1 MRRLLIPLVLAAT
14 FLVAGSAVADAQRPA
29 KPVAH
34 RGIVAV
40 AAQYVGLERRALARE
55 LRSGKSLAQVATARG
70 KSVDGLKQAL
80 LTALKTRL
88 DARVAAGRLPA
99 DRAQRLLARAPQ
111 RIDRLVNRTWSR
123 GAARARGRGM
133 GVLGAAAAYIGVDRR
148 VLAQELRSGTSL
160 AQVATARGKSVD
172 GLKQALLAALEAK
185 LDAAVAAGRITQ
197 ARAER
202 LLARAPALIDRLV
215 NRTRR

>member
-1 MRRLLIPLVLAAT
+1 M
-14 FLVAGSAVADAQRPA
+14 ADAQRPA

-40 AAQYVGLERRALARE
+40 AAQYVGLERSALARE

-80 LTALKTRL
+80 LTALKTRV

-99 DRAQRLLARAPQ
+99 ERAQRLLARAPQ
-111 RIDRLVNRTWSR
+111 RIDRLVNRTWNR
-123 GAARARGRGM
+123 GATRARGM
-133 GVLGAAAAYIGVDRR
+133 GVLGAAAAYIGIERR
-148 VLAQELRSGTSL
+148 VLAQELRSGKSL

-172 GLKQALLAALEAK
+172 GLKQALLARLKAK
-185 LDAAVAAGRITQ
+185 VGAAVAAGRITQ
-197 ARAER
+197 ARADQ
-202 LLARAPALIDRLV
+202 LLTRAPALIDRLV

>member
-29 KPVAH
+29 KPVAQ
-34 RGIVAV
+34 RGILAV
-40 AAQYVGLERRALARE
+40 AAQYVGLERRALAGE

-99 DRAQRLLARAPQ
+99 ERAQRLLARAQQ
-111 RIDRLVNRTWSR
+111 RIDRLVNRTWNR
-123 GAARARGRGM
+123 GAARAHGRRL
-133 GVLGAAAAYIGVDRR
+133 GVLGVAAAYVGVERR
-148 VLAQELRSGTSL
+148 VLAQELRSGKSL
-160 AQVATARGKSVD
+160 AQVATARGKS
-172 GLKQALLAALEAK
+172 LE
-185 LDAAVAAGRITQ
+185 
-197 ARAER
+197 
-202 LLARAPALIDRLV
+202 
-215 NRTRR
+215 